1 MTRNQIHTPS
11 PERWSLNHWTTRAVS
26 YLPCQL
32 GCFPKH
38 TPPPV
43 CRAQKV
49 TCQHFSFVSPQLE
62 HKLWAQSSSTW
73 CTAACSAW
81 SRVSGTRGD
90 APDRVEWVSEWLSWL
105 GRHQGWWCEGGRTL
119 GIWGDRVQR
128 SGAGWGLCLFPSPG
142 VWACLR
148 SALTDREEMS
158 GLPRPGLTK
167 SGSSPSFSCVLLLH
181 LLCLR
186 SPVIRGHQVWRQH
199 RRGGPKATRRRS
211 KDSSPW
217 GEQRPPETGPQVSVP
232 AASAGASLVSEEAG
246 LGGPASVDTV
256 WRHVLSPCALVPDP
270 QNPER

>member
-11 PERWSLNHWTTRAVS
+11 PERWSLNHWTTREVS
-26 YLPCQL
+26 HLPCQL

-81 SRVSGTRGD
+81 SRVSGTRED

-142 VWACLR
+142 VWACL
-148 SALTDREEMS
+148 
-158 GLPRPGLTK
+158 
-167 SGSSPSFSCVLLLH
+167 
-181 LLCLR
+181 
-186 SPVIRGHQVWRQH
+186 W
-199 RRGGPKATRRRS
+199 
-211 KDSSPW
+211 
-217 GEQRPPETGPQVSVP
+217 
-232 AASAGASLVSEEAG
+232 
-246 LGGPASVDTV
+246 
-256 WRHVLSPCALVPDP
+256 
-270 QNPER
+270 